1 MFSESDTIHGIGIEI
16 IELTQIRQA
25 VSKWPS
31 TLGER
36 LFTADEIKYCLE
48 FFNCTPQ
55 FAMRFAAKEAYLK
68 ALKQPWVEG
77 MKWTD
82 IEIKIDNS
90 GTPHLVVHGKTKEI
104 ADSLA
109 IIKNFVTTS
118 HTTEYA
124 IAQVLLTKVK
134 QKDETNVS

>member
-1 MFSESDTIHGIGIEI
+1 MFSESESIHGIGIEI
-16 IELTQIRQA
+16 IELSQIKQA

-36 LFTADEIKYCLE
+36 LFTAGEIKYCLE
-48 FFNCTPQ
+48 FFNSLPQ
-55 FAMRFAAKEAYLK
+55 FAMRFAAKEAYIK

-90 GTPHLVVHGKTKEI
+90 GAPNISVSGKTKEI
-104 ADSLA
+104 ADSLD
-109 IIKNFVTTS
+109 IMKNFVTTS
-118 HTTEYA
+118 HTAEYA
-124 IAQVLLTKVK
+124 VSQVLLTRLVK
-134 QKDETNVS
+134 KDETNVG